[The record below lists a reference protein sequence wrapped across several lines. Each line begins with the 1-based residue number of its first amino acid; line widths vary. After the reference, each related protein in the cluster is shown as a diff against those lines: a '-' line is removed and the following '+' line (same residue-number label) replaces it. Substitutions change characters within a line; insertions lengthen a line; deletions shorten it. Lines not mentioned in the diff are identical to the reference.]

1 MEQVDKSRRE
11 AVRGRLLA
19 QMPKGGVA
27 AEIGVWEGQFSRRI
41 LDECAPGTL
50 HLIDPWQYMPE
61 FGNTGFG
68 RKKNEHLMEV
78 KYQDVARAFAD
89 DPRVVIHRATSEA
102 ALSAMPDGSLDWVYI
117 DGNHNE
123 PFIGNDIALCLR
135 KVRAD
140 GVIAGDDFNW
150 QSEASGAPVRRAV
163 EAAVAAL
170 GPQASLKVIANQWI
184 IRLAR
189 SGNSA

>member
-1 MEQVDKSRRE
+1 MEQVDKSKRE

-41 LDECAPGTL
+41 LDECAPTKL

-78 KYQDVARAFAD
+78 KYQDVARAFAG

-102 ALSAMPDGSLDWVYI
+102 ALGQMADGSLDWVYI

-123 PFIGNDIALCLR
+123 PFIGNDIALCLK
-135 KVRAD
+135 KVKAD

-150 QSEASGAPVRRAV
+150 QSEQSGAPVRRAV

-170 GPQASLKVIANQWI
+170 GPQAALKVIANQWM
-184 IRLAR
+184 IRLSRTSVA
-189 SGNSA
+189 